1 MSFLQ
6 NIFRRLVR
14 GLLPGNS
21 IEKILKVQICES
33 GAMKNAIEL
42 WQDMYKNEPPWKGGP
57 NKTVPLNLPAVI
69 SSEFARLIL
78 TEFRIEISGSQMAE
92 YLDDQL
98 KKSTIELSKFVEWY
112 CAGGGIAIKPYVSG
126 VDENGRP
133 TEIKLDFVRSVDF
146 FPCAYNNEMVT
157 AAVFVEG
164 KKVGDYLYTRLEYHE
179 LNGKQYT
186 ITNKAFRSEQIYQYD
201 TDGGY
206 TINDRFQSEVSLSS
220 VPEWAGLSEEP
231 VGIGNVDKPL
241 FVYIKVPTANNI
253 DTGSPLGVAVFSR
266 AVDVIE
272 QTDKQYGRIL
282 WEYKA
287 TEAGINADESLF
299 KTDRWGKPILP
310 EGEERLFRTFDFDQ
324 TDGASGYIQEYAPAI
339 RYEAQFKG
347 LNKQLQ
353 LIELLVGLAPGT
365 LSEMQD
371 VEKTATEI
379 KNGKQRSYH
388 TVNAMQQA
396 WQRGFEGLIEAM
408 RTLAVLYDIVPD
420 GETEL
425 NCSWGDGVLEDTEA
439 EYQRRW
445 AMCVSGKLKT
455 EDFLQWYFGCSKEEA
470 LAMMPEQKPQFPEE
484 E

>member
-1 MSFLQ
+1 M
-6 NIFRRLVR
+6 
-14 GLLPGNS
+14 LPGNS

-42 WQDMYKNEPPWKGGP
+42 WQDMYKNEPPWKGGQ
-57 NKTVPLNLPAVI
+57 NKTIPLNLPAVI

-78 TEFRIEISGSQMAE
+78 TEFRIEISGSQMAD
-92 YLDDQL
+92 YLDGQL
-98 KKSTIELSKFVEWY
+98 KNGTVELNKFVEWY
-112 CAGGGIAIKPYVSG
+112 CAGGGIVIKPYASG
-126 VDENGRP
+126 VDENGHP
-133 TEIKLDFVRSVDF
+133 TVIKLDFVRSVDF
-146 FPCAYNNEMVT
+146 FPCAYSNEMVT

-164 KKVGDYLYTRLEYHE
+164 KKVGDYLYTRLEHHE

-201 TDGGY
+201 ADGGY
-206 TINDRFQSEVSLSS
+206 TINDRFQTEVPLSS
-220 VPEWAGLSEEP
+220 VPEWASLSEEP
-231 VGIGNVDKPL
+231 VEIGNVDKPL
-241 FVYIKVPTANNI
+241 FVYIKVPAANNI
-253 DTGSPLGVAVFSR
+253 DTGSPLGVSVFSR

-287 TEAGINADESLF
+287 TEAAINADESLF
-299 KTDRWGKPILP
+299 KTDKKGKPILP

-324 TDGASGYIQEYAPAI
+324 ADRASGYIQEYAPAI

-396 WQRGFEGLIEAM
+396 WQRGFEGLLEAM

-420 GETEL
+420 GETDL
-425 NCSWGDGVLEDTEA
+425 NCSWGDGVLEDTDA

-445 AMCVSGKLKT
+445 AMVLAGKLRT

-470 LAMMPEQKPQFPEE
+470 LAMMPEQKPQFPAEE
-484 E
+484 

>member
-1 MSFLQ
+1 MAFLK
-6 NIFRRLVR
+6 NMVRKLVR

-42 WQDMYKNEPPWKGGP
+42 WQDMYKNEPPWKGGK
-57 NKTVPLNLPAVI
+57 NNTRPLNLPAVI

-78 TEFRIEISGSQMAE
+78 TEFRIEISGSPMAE
-92 YLDDQL
+92 YLDKQL
-98 KKSTIELSKFVEWY
+98 KKDTVELKKFVEWY

-126 VDENGRP
+126 IDDSGRP
-133 TEIKLDFVRSVDF
+133 TTIRLDFVRSIDF
-146 FPCAYNNEMVT
+146 FPCAYTNEMIT

-164 KKVGDYLYTRLEYHE
+164 KKIGDYLYTRLEYHE
-179 LNGKQYT
+179 LNGREYT
-186 ITNKAFRSEQIYQYD
+186 ITNKAFRSEQIFQYD
-201 TDGGY
+201 ADGGY
-206 TINDRFQSEVSLSS
+206 SINDRFQTEVPLAT
-220 VPEWAGLSEEP
+220 VPDWAGLSEEP
-231 VGIGNVDKPL
+231 VTIGNMDKPL
-241 FVYIKVPTANNI
+241 FVYIKVPVANNI
-253 DTGSPLGVAVFSR
+253 DTSSPLGVSVYSR
-266 AVDVIE
+266 AVEVIE
-272 QTDKQYGRIL
+272 DTDTQYGRFL

-287 TEAGINADESLF
+287 TEAAINADESLF
-299 KTDRWGKPILP
+299 KKDRRGKPILP
-310 EGEERLFRTFDFDQ
+310 AGEERLFRTFDFDSV
-324 TDGASGYIQEYAPAI
+324 DSGGGFIKEYAPEI
-339 RYEAQFKG
+339 RYEAQAKG

-396 WQRGFEGLIEAM
+396 WQRGFENLIEAM
-408 RTLAVLYDIVPD
+408 RTLAVLYSIVPD
-420 GETEL
+420 GKTEL
-425 NCSWGDGVLEDTEA
+425 NCSWGDGVLEDTDA

-445 AMCVSGKLKT
+445 AMVLAGKLKT

-470 LAMMPEQKPQFPEE
+470 LAMMPEQTPQFPPEE
-484 E
+484 

>member
-1 MSFLQ
+1 MAFLK
-6 NIFRRLVR
+6 NIFRKLVR

-57 NKTVPLNLPAVI
+57 NNTIPLNLPAVI

-92 YLDDQL
+92 YLDGQL
-98 KKSTIELSKFVEWY
+98 KKDTLELEKFVEWY

-126 VDENGRP
+126 VDENGQP
-133 TEIKLDFVRSVDF
+133 TAIKLDFVRSVDF
-146 FPCAYNNEMVT
+146 FPCAYDNEMIT

-179 LNGKQYT
+179 LSGREYT
-186 ITNKAFRSEQIYQYD
+186 ITNKAFRSEQIFQYD

-206 TINDRFQSEVSLSS
+206 TVNDRFQTEVPLSS

-231 VGIGNVDKPL
+231 VRIGNMDKPL
-241 FVYIKVPTANNI
+241 FVYIKVPVANNI
-253 DTGSPLGVAVFSR
+253 DTASPLGVSVYSR
-266 AVDVIE
+266 ATEVIE
-272 QTDKQYGRIL
+272 KTDEQYGRFW

-287 TEAGINADESLF
+287 TEAAINADESLF
-299 KTDRWGKPILP
+299 ATDKKGKPVLP
-310 EGEERLFRTFDFDQ
+310 AGEERLFRTFDFDKADNGSGFIQ
-324 TDGASGYIQEYAPAI
+324 TYAPEI
-339 RYEAQFKG
+339 RYDAQSKG

-379 KNGKQRSYH
+379 KNGKHRSYH

-396 WQRGFEGLIEAM
+396 WQRGFENLIEAM

-470 LAMMPEQKPQFPEE
+470 LAMMPEQTPQFPPEE
-484 E
+484 